1 MCEVVIE
8 EVGLS
13 KEIVEKLNKKFIA
26 FDTETT
32 GFNPYKE
39 DYLQARLK
47 DELTYGDYF
56 LLVFLDF
63 HIYFHHF
70 FMGFNII
77 FLLA

>member
-56 LLVFLDF
+56 LLVFFGLPYLF
-63 HIYFHHF
+63 PPF
-70 FMGFNII
+70 FYRF
-77 FLLA
+77 